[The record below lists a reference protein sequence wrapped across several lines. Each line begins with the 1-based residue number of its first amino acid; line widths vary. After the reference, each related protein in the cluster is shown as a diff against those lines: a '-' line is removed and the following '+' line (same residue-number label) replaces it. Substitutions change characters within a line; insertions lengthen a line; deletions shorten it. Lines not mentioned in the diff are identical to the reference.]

1 VTTWTPQHDID
12 LVVAYLGYEITTPSP
27 HGVQY
32 CLDGEG
38 RHLRIPDMRD
48 RSHGWLLDCLDSWL
62 RVRRESRWARLEA
75 ERVDLWDT
83 YYPAMP
89 QGSGEGNNMH
99 EALAWALWRASFNHA
114 R

>member
-1 VTTWTPQHDID
+1 MTPWTPQHDID

-48 RSHGWLLDCLDSWL
+48 RTHGWLLDCLDSWL
-62 RVRRESRWARLEA
+62 RVDKGRRWADIEA
-75 ERVDLWDT
+75 GEVELHDAAIEEPIT
-83 YYPAMP
+83 T
-89 QGSGEGNNMH
+89 GEGANMH
-99 EALAWALWRASFNHA
+99 EALAWALWEA

>member
-1 VTTWTPQHDID
+1 MTTWTPQHDID

-48 RSHGWLLDCLDSWL
+48 RSHGWLLDCLDSWV
-62 RVRRESRWARLEA
+62 RVGQGERWARLA
-75 ERVDLWDT
+75 TDNVQAYDMRV
-83 YYPAMP
+83 
-89 QGSGEGNNMH
+89 SSIHHGEGKNMH
-99 EALAWALWRASFNHA
+99 EALAWALWRA